1 VSLQS
6 KQWRVAP
13 PVSTEDLS
21 RFPDLP
27 PLLVQL
33 LHNRGLND
41 PAEAREF
48 LQGQIPGHSPFDLKG
63 MYDAVGRLLEALRDG
78 ESIAVYGDFDA
89 DGVTATAL
97 LVEALSAFGVQVMPY
112 IPSRV
117 DEGYGLN
124 SRALRKL
131 YHRGARLVVTVDCG
145 IRSIKEVERVGPG
158 MQLIVTDH
166 HSVGDQLPPA
176 RAVINPHQPGCP
188 YPFKDLSGVGVAY
201 KLAQALFY
209 ARERRGKPAGLT
221 ADDLLDLVAL
231 GTVADLVPLL
241 GENRALVRRG
251 LEKMRTSPRPG
262 VEALMADASV
272 RRDKVDATAIGFR
285 LGPRLNAAGRL
296 DQVMLAYNLLTSTD
310 PLETRQLAQQLG
322 RLNHERQELTE
333 KTVEIAE
340 AQVEAAGPDAFLY
353 LVKSPKFEPGI
364 VGLAASRLTEARY
377 RPSVVVEIGK
387 EYSRGSCRS
396 IPEFHITK
404 ALDQCKDLLVRHGG
418 HAAAA
423 GFTVETAKL
432 EDLRERLQAIAA
444 EKLSGLELQP
454 VLQIDRELPLA
465 EVGWETQGLL
475 EKLEPTGMENPQP
488 VLCSPGVEVR
498 HQRQVGGDKHL
509 KLMLRDGR
517 GVVWDAIWF
526 RAGDLKD
533 KIPARVDVAYTL
545 EANEWN
551 HRKRL
556 QLHVVDMRPAQG
568 PSVTGDERAYTVQSR

>member
-1 VSLQS
+1 MSLQS
-6 KQWRVAP
+6 KRWRVSP

-41 PAEAREF
+41 PVEAREF
-48 LQGQIPGHSPFDLKG
+48 LQGQAPRHSPFALKG
-63 MYDAVGRLLEALRDG
+63 MYPAVERLSEAISKG
-78 ESIAVYGDFDA
+78 ESIAVYGDFDV
-89 DGVTATAL
+89 DGITATAL
-97 LVEALSAFGVQVMPY
+97 LVDALSALGAQVMPY

-124 SRALRKL
+124 IDALRRL
-131 YHRGARLVVTVDCG
+131 YRLGVRLVVTVDCG
-145 IRSIKEVERVGPG
+145 IRSLEEVEQASRGLE
-158 MQLIVTDH
+158 LIVTDH

-176 RAVINPHQPGCP
+176 LAVINPKQPECY
-188 YPFKDLSGVGVAY
+188 YPFKLLSGVGVAY
-201 KLAQALFY
+201 KLAQGLFY
-209 ARERRGKPAGLT
+209 ARERKGKPADLT
-221 ADDLLDLVAL
+221 ADHLLDLVAL

-251 LEKMRTSPRPG
+251 LEKLRTSPRPG

-272 RRDKVDATAIGFR
+272 RRGEVDANAIGFR

-296 DQVMLAYNLLTSTD
+296 DQVMLAYDLLTSTD
-310 PLETRQLAQQLG
+310 PLETRKLARQLG
-322 RLNHERQELTE
+322 RLNQHRQELTE
-333 KTVEIAE
+333 KTVGKAE
-340 AQVEAAGPDAFLY
+340 EQVEAADPDVFLY
-353 LVKSPKFEPGI
+353 LVASAEFEPGI

-377 RPSVVVEIGK
+377 RPSVVVELGE

-396 IPEFHITK
+396 IPEFHITR

-423 GFTVETAKL
+423 GFTVETGKL
-432 EDLRERLQAIAA
+432 DALRERLQAIAA
-444 EKLSGLELQP
+444 EELSAAELQP
-454 VLQIDRELPLA
+454 VLEIDRELPLA

-475 EKLEPTGMENPQP
+475 AKLEPTGMENPLP

-498 HQRQVGGDKHL
+498 HRRTVGGDKHL
-509 KLMLRDGR
+509 KLVLGDER
-517 GVVWDAIWF
+517 GASWDAIWF
-526 RAGDLKD
+526 RAGDLVD
-533 KIPARVDVAYTL
+533 KIPGRVDVAYTL

-556 QLHVVDMRPAQG
+556 QLHIVDMRPVQG
-568 PSVTGDERAYTVQSR
+568 PSVTEAERA